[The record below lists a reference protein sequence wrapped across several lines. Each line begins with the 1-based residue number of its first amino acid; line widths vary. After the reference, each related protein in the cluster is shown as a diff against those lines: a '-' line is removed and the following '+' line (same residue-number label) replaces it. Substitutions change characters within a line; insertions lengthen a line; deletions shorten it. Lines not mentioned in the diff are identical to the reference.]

1 MRDMD
6 AVAVHTNSMLSPPL
20 RDQKSGTPL
29 VSVVMPAY
37 NVAPYIEKAAKSV
50 LSQSVGDLELLI
62 VNDASTDDTAM
73 LAASIAAQDARV
85 RVLTNESN
93 CGVAVTRNR
102 GIAAARGTY
111 IALLDGDDYWYP
123 EKLEKQLALAEKT
136 GAEIIYCSYYMVEE
150 LDEPWSRAF
159 IVPPET
165 SYKKMLSRNV
175 ISCSTVLL
183 KTSALQPSPFG
194 TAKDYSED
202 FLLWMQLL
210 ESGNRAVGCTE
221 VLAAYRLLPQSRS
234 SKKLRCARGR
244 WKVYRKKLHLSFP
257 RSSISFLSYACYG
270 VKKYIGLRR

>member
-1 MRDMD
+1 M
-6 AVAVHTNSMLSPPL
+6 
-20 RDQKSGTPL
+20 

-37 NVAPYIEKAAKSV
+37 NIAPYVEQAAKSV
-50 LSQSVGDLELLI
+50 LSQSMRDLELLI
-62 VNDASTDDTAM
+62 VNDASTDETAK
-73 LAASIAAQDARV
+73 LANAIAAQDARV

-93 CGVAVTRNR
+93 SGVAVTRNR
-102 GIAAARGTY
+102 GIAAARGKY

-136 GAEIIYCSYYMVEE
+136 GAEIIYCSYDMVEE
-150 LDEPWSRAF
+150 RDEPWNRPF

-175 ISCSTVLL
+175 ISSSTVLL
-183 KTSALQPSPFG
+183 KASALQPSPFG

-210 ESGNRAVGCTE
+210 ESGKRAVGCTE

-244 WKVYRKKLHLSFP
+244 WRVYRKKLHLSLP
-257 RSSISFLSYACYG
+257 RSSISFLCYACYG